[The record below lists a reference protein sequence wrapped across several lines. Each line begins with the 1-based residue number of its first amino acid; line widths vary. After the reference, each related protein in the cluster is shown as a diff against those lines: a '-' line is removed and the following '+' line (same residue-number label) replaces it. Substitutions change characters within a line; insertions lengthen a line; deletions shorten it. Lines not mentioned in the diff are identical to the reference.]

1 MEMLKQLLPSNFSS
15 LLYCFSQIEHLMP
28 NLKEE
33 HSIAQGG
40 KILLRYIFKNSQQVQ
55 ICSMASVYLVYRA
68 WGERRVLW
76 VVNISKE
83 VQDGPWVHR
92 WPLL

>member
-15 LLYCFSQIEHLMP
+15 LLYCFSQIEYLTT
-28 NLKEE
+28 NLKNE
-33 HSIAQGG
+33 HSVFHGG
-40 KILLRYIFKNSQQVQ
+40 KVLLRYIY
-55 ICSMASVYLVYRA
+55 ICSTASVYLVYRA

-83 VQDGPWVHR
+83 FQDGPWVYR
-92 WPLL
+92 